1 MRSSSRA
8 SIVAE
13 ILFNFGAVVGT
24 VARCRR
30 RLGLLLAYKGDILT
44 DVWQFDILSLMKK
57 RTTIYLDESDR
68 KAIVQIKQKFGVT
81 SDSDAIRLA
90 LRLLAEKAQEKKSD

>member
-1 MRSSSRA
+1 MPAPSRSPACISS
-8 SIVAE
+8 
-13 ILFNFGAVVGT
+13 
-24 VARCRR
+24 
-30 RLGLLLAYKGDILT
+30 DILT
-44 DVWQFDILSLMKK
+44 DVWQFDILSSMKK

>member
-1 MRSSSRA
+1 MPAPSRSPACISS
-8 SIVAE
+8 
-13 ILFNFGAVVGT
+13 
-24 VARCRR
+24 
-30 RLGLLLAYKGDILT
+30 DILT

-68 KAIVQIKQKFGVT
+68 KAIVQIKQKYGVT